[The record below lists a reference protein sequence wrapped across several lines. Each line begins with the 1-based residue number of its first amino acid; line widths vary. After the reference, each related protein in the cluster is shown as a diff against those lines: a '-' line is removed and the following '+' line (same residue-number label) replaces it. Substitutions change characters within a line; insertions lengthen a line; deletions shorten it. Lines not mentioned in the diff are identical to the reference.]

1 MGRNGA
7 LSAHLYDPLLG
18 TVLRPLRQAIIN
30 RIPLSKDSEILDLC
44 CGTGDQLM
52 LLARKGF
59 TRLHGLDLS
68 ADMLEVARKTTFPI
82 SFHLSDATDTP
93 FPDGSFDV
101 IIISLALHEKD
112 PVTRDR
118 VLREAA
124 RLLRGDGRLI
134 IADYFIDR
142 RTFFPSKWIITL
154 VERIAGGEHWNNFKD
169 YRQRGAV
176 PKIIPG
182 DVLKITDA
190 QRLISNGFAVWTLE
204 KDPK

>member
-18 TVLRPLRQAIIN
+18 TVLRPLRQAVTHKM
-30 RIPLSKDSEILDLC
+30 PASGDSEILDMC

-52 LLARKGF
+52 LLARRGF

-68 ADMLEVARKTTFPI
+68 ADMLKVAGKTTFPI
-82 SFHLSDATDTP
+82 SFHLSDAKDTP

-112 PVTRDR
+112 PATRDL

-124 RLLRGDGRLI
+124 RLLRKDGRLI

-142 RTFFPSKWIITL
+142 RTFFLSKWIITL
-154 VERIAGGEHWNNFKD
+154 VERIAGGEHWDNFKD

-182 DVLKITDA
+182 DVLRITDA